1 MPIRKEMF
9 WNNLEK
15 KIFPGVGPYD
25 IPEIKPEKFVDCK
38 YVRFNE
44 AQKIKDPSVKK
55 NTKKF
60 PLHPFELVW
69 YILVGLVG
77 IWGLTYI
84 VLGTIASY
92 LPIQSEDPAL
102 VKANDKILELF
113 KLDMLGWGLIILAIA
128 AVAAVVVLILFS
140 NKVDRDYEKNVR
152 RAQRL
157 AQLEAEEAKEES
169 IEEQKIV
176 VDAEVQP
183 VEEKKEEVVINEA
196 PKEEQLIN
204 PNKNL
209 K

>member
-1 MPIRKEMF
+1 MK
-9 WNNLEK
+9 
-15 KIFPGVGPYD
+15 
-25 IPEIKPEKFVDCK
+25 
-38 YVRFNE
+38 
-44 AQKIKDPSVKK
+44 KIKDPSVKK

-60 PLHPFELVW
+60 PLHPFELIW

-92 LPIQSEDPAL
+92 LPIQSEDQAL
-102 VKANDKILELF
+102 VKANNKILELF
-113 KLDMLGWGLIILAIA
+113 KLNMLGWGLIILGIA

-176 VDAEVQP
+176 VDAEIQP

-196 PKEEQLIN
+196 PKE
-204 PNKNL
+204 
-209 K
+209 

>member
-1 MPIRKEMF
+1 MK
-9 WNNLEK
+9 
-15 KIFPGVGPYD
+15 
-25 IPEIKPEKFVDCK
+25 
-38 YVRFNE
+38 
-44 AQKIKDPSVKK
+44 KIKDPSVKK

-84 VLGTIASY
+84 VLGLVASY

-196 PKEEQLIN
+196 PKEE
-204 PNKNL
+204 
-209 K
+209 

>member
-1 MPIRKEMF
+1 MK
-9 WNNLEK
+9 
-15 KIFPGVGPYD
+15 
-25 IPEIKPEKFVDCK
+25 
-38 YVRFNE
+38 
-44 AQKIKDPSVKK
+44 KIKDPSVKK

-176 VDAEVQP
+176 VDAEVHP
-183 VEEKKEEVVINEA
+183 VEEKKEEVVINEV
-196 PKEEQLIN
+196 PKEE
-204 PNKNL
+204 
-209 K
+209 

>member
-1 MPIRKEMF
+1 MK
-9 WNNLEK
+9 
-15 KIFPGVGPYD
+15 
-25 IPEIKPEKFVDCK
+25 
-38 YVRFNE
+38 
-44 AQKIKDPSVKK
+44 KIKDPSVKK
-55 NTKKF
+55 NAKKF

-176 VDAEVQP
+176 VDAEVEP

-196 PKEEQLIN
+196 PKEE
-204 PNKNL
+204 
-209 K
+209 

>member
-1 MPIRKEMF
+1 MK
-9 WNNLEK
+9 
-15 KIFPGVGPYD
+15 
-25 IPEIKPEKFVDCK
+25 
-38 YVRFNE
+38 
-44 AQKIKDPSVKK
+44 KIKDPSVKK

-196 PKEEQLIN
+196 PKEE
-204 PNKNL
+204 
-209 K
+209 

>member
-1 MPIRKEMF
+1 MK
-9 WNNLEK
+9 
-15 KIFPGVGPYD
+15 
-25 IPEIKPEKFVDCK
+25 
-38 YVRFNE
+38 
-44 AQKIKDPSVKK
+44 KIKDPSVKK

-84 VLGTIASY
+84 VLGLVASY
-92 LPIQSEDPAL
+92 LPIRTEDPGL

-113 KLDMLGWGLIILAIA
+113 KLDFLGWGLIILAIA

-157 AQLEAEEAKEES
+157 AQLEAEEEKEEN
-169 IEEQKIV
+169 IEEQKIAI
-176 VDAEVQP
+176 DAEIEKAPEQ
-183 VEEKKEEVVINEA
+183 EEKIVINEA
-196 PKEEQLIN
+196 PKAEE
-204 PNKNL
+204 PAEEPKEE
-209 K
+209 KAE

>member
-1 MPIRKEMF
+1 MK
-9 WNNLEK
+9 
-15 KIFPGVGPYD
+15 
-25 IPEIKPEKFVDCK
+25 
-38 YVRFNE
+38 
-44 AQKIKDPSVKK
+44 KIKDPSVKK

-92 LPIQSEDPAL
+92 LPIQSEDQAL
-102 VKANDKILELF
+102 VKANNKILELF
-113 KLDMLGWGLIILAIA
+113 KLNMLGWGLIILGVA

-176 VDAEVQP
+176 VDAEIQP

-196 PKEEQLIN
+196 PKE
-204 PNKNL
+204 
-209 K
+209 